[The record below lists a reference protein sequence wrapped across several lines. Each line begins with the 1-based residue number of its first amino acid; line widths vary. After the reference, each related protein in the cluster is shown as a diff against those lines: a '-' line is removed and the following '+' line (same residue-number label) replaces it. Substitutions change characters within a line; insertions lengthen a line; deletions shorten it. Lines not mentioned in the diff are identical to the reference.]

1 MTKTDWKE
9 FIINGL
15 GGFILFLIAGYASVI
30 DTLSYFNGSRP
41 LFIFYSNMSA
51 DNDFGIILT
60 LISVILS
67 VIGLAS
73 FIFQLHYAYKKLCK
87 N

>member
-1 MTKTDWKE
+1 
-9 FIINGL
+9 L
-15 GGFILFLIAGYASVI
+15 GGFLLFLIAGYVSVI
-30 DTLSYFNGSRP
+30 DILSYFNESRP

-60 LISVILS
+60 FVLVILT
-67 VIGLAS
+67 VVGLAS
-73 FIFQLHYAYKKLCK
+73 FIFQLHYAYKKLRK